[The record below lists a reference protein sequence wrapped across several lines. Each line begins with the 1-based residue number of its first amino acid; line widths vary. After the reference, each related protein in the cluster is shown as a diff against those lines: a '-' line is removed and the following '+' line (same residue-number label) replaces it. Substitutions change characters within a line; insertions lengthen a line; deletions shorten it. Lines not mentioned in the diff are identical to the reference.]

1 MKKVIKFVK
10 GKKEDDKEP
19 QIRINPLP
27 ESKKPSIDKS
37 EDSFKDEDFIYRDKS
52 VTKLHKAVWNEN
64 SEKLKCIIKTHDID
78 ITDRLD
84 RTSLYFAVL
93 RNNPNIVNLL
103 LENSANQNIPDIDG
117 ITPLLKVKMINN
129 YYEILISCRH

>member
-1 MKKVIKFVK
+1 MKKVMKFVK
-10 GKKEDDKEP
+10 GKKEEDKEP
-19 QIRINPLP
+19 PVRHCLP

-37 EDSFKDEDFIYRDKS
+37 EESFKDEDFIYRDKS

-93 RNNPNIVNLL
+93 KNNPNIVNLL

-117 ITPLLKVKMINN
+117 ITPFLKVKLS
-129 YYEILISCRH
+129 YLS